1 MSHVRTLCDYAP
13 RKRCGHSS
21 STSSGRTFRRAPT
34 SRPRSPCRSLRLQR
48 DADGEKRRHFRARP
62 LEFPP
67 AFVKNPKDFPLVINA
82 RSETV
87 FEKASFRNAMK
98 RRRCIFIADA
108 FYEWRRFPK
117 PAKGKARPRSLSS
130 SNGATA
136 RPWRWPAVGNWT
148 GPDGEEVDGACI
160 LTTDANGLMASI
172 HDRMP
177 VILEPEDFDAW
188 LECDETDV
196 KPAARLMKPARDD
209 VLEAWPISTDVNKV
223 ANDNPAIQTPVG
235 KVECVE
241 GLTGLQGGAADAAE
255 DAAPRQ
261 GPVRLGSPRNG
272 RSRPANQLL

>member
-1 MSHVRTLCDYAP
+1 MCGRFAITLPPEAVRAFFQYVERPNFPP
-13 RKRCGHSS
+13 R
-21 STSSGRTFRRAPT
+21 TNIAPT
-34 SRPRSPCRSLRLQR
+34 QPVPIVRSER
-48 DADGEKRRHFRARP
+48 DPDGVRRRHFALVRWSF
-62 LEFPP
+62 LP

-87 FEKASFRNAMK
+87 LEKASFRNAMK

-117 PAKGKARPRSLSS
+117 PAKGKAPPSQPFLIRRRDGQPMALA
-130 SNGATA
+130 GLWET
-136 RPWRWPAVGNWT
+136 WT

-160 LTTDANGLMASI
+160 VTTDANGLMASI

-196 KPAARLMKPARDD
+196 KPAAQLMKPARDD

-223 ANDNPAIQTPVG
+223 ANDNPNVQTPIG
-235 KVECVE
+235 PVECFASI
-241 GLTGLQGGAADAAE
+241 TAPAQGSAADIVESADNE
-255 DAAPRQ
+255 TPRQ
-261 GPVRLGSPRNG
+261 RDLFG
-272 RSRPANQLL
+272 